1 CVWCAGRR
9 GSPMLR
15 GLEFGGG
22 GAAAMPYLV
31 AGGLGL
37 LLLYRLLRRLQRRMR
52 SLHGKVVV
60 VTGASS
66 GLGLACARAFHA
78 EGARLV
84 LCGRDLR
91 RLESLR
97 DELSERVRILA
108 PQGPEDRTPR
118 VVPFDLGSP
127 GEVARAAEL
136 VVAAHGRVDV
146 LVSGAGISYR
156 GEAALTAMDVH
167 RQLMEVNYFGA
178 IALLTALLPSM
189 LKQGEGHIVA
199 ISSVQGRIAIPFR
212 SAYAASKHAT
222 QAYFDSLRAEVAD
235 SGLKVT
241 VVSPGYIRT
250 NLSLNAL
257 TADGTPYHAQ
267 DANTAGG
274 RSPDSV
280 AQDVVGAVLDGRA
293 EVVSAGLVPTAAV
306 YLRTLL
312 PSLYFILM
320 ARRAR
325 SDRKKAEQ

>member
-1 CVWCAGRR
+1 
-9 GSPMLR
+9 MLR

-22 GAAAMPYLV
+22 GAVAMPYLV

-37 LLLYRLLRRLQRRMR
+37 LLLYRLLRRLQRRTR

-84 LCGRDLR
+84 LCGRDLQ

-97 DELSERVRILA
+97 DELSER
-108 PQGPEDRTPR
+108 GPEDRAPR

-127 GEVARAAEL
+127 GEVARAAER

-178 IALLTALLPSM
+178 VALLTALLPSM

-257 TADGTPYHAQ
+257 TADGTPYHAM

-293 EVVSAGLVPTAAV
+293 EVVSAGLAPTAAV

-325 SDRKKAEQ
+325 SDRKKAEQA

>member
-1 CVWCAGRR
+1 
-9 GSPMLR
+9 
-15 GLEFGGG
+15 
-22 GAAAMPYLV
+22 MPYLV

-37 LLLYRLLRRLQRRMR
+37 LLLYRLLRRLQRRTQP
-52 SLHGKVVV
+52 HGKVVV

-66 GLGLACARAFHA
+66 GLGGPCTLYGGSLSSCACACATACARAFHA

-84 LCGRDLR
+84 LCGRDLQ

-97 DELSERVRILA
+97 DELSER
-108 PQGPEDRTPR
+108 GPEDRAPR

-127 GEVARAAEL
+127 GEVARAAER

-178 IALLTALLPSM
+178 VALLTALLPSM

-257 TADGTPYHAQ
+257 TADGTPYHAM

-293 EVVSAGLVPTAAV
+293 EVVSAGLAPTAAV

-325 SDRKKAEQ
+325 SDRKKAEQA